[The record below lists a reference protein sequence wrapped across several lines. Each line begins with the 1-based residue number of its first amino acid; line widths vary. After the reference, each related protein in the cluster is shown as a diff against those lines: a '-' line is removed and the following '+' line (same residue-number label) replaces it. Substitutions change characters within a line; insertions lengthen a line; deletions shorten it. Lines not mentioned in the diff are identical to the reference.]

1 MATIYVARSKALG
14 EWGSDV
20 GLGKNLYKVGVA
32 EEGGKEAVEVLNA
45 DSHAGQTDWVL
56 VKAEAGDGLEEP
68 AVVERLAAKE
78 KMVDPKYYPR
88 IRGALG
94 IYKVKLENVENHILV
109 KQALAGEEPK
119 LGKLKPADIANYL
132 IVNAKG

>member
-1 MATIYVARSKALG
+1 MATIYVARSKSLSG
-14 EWGSDV
+14 WGSDV
-20 GLGKNLYKVGVA
+20 GLGKHLYKAGLSD
-32 EEGGKEAVEVLNA
+32 EDGKAAVEALNA

-56 VKAEAGDGLEEP
+56 VKAEDAGALDEATLL
-68 AVVERLAAKE
+68 ERLGTRE

-94 IYKVKLENVENHILV
+94 IYKVKPENVENHILV
-109 KQALAGEEPK
+109 KQALAGQEPK
-119 LGKLKPADIANYL
+119 IGAIKPADIAAYL